1 MAPLV
6 RHDELMAFSET
17 TAVAVGDLTFDVR
30 LAGPEDGPPVVLLH
44 GFPASSLSWSH
55 VAPALADAGLR
66 VIAPD
71 QRGYSPGARPTDVAA
86 YATDRLAQDVVSL
99 ADAFGLERFHL
110 VGHDWGAAVAWYV
123 AAHHGH
129 RLETLTTFSVP
140 HLAAYNA
147 ALAHDADARE
157 RGSYIGL
164 FRQEGTAEDLLL
176 ADDARRLRAMY
187 QGAVPAHL
195 VDAYVAQL
203 QEPGALTAALGW
215 YRAMTPELAGLP
227 SVDVPTTFVWSD
239 DDLAIGRA
247 GADACGAHV
256 SADYR
261 YEVLEGVTHWIP
273 EQAPDAAAAAILA
286 RVRGVEA

>member
-1 MAPLV
+1 
-6 RHDELMAFSET
+6 MAFSET

-30 LAGPEDGPPVVLLH
+30 LDGPEDGTPVVLLH
-44 GFPASSLSWSH
+44 GFPATSLTWSH
-55 VAPALADAGLR
+55 VVPSLVDAGLR
-66 VIAPD
+66 VVAPD
-71 QRGYSPGARPTDVAA
+71 QRGYSPGARPSDVAA

-99 ADAFGLERFHL
+99 ADALGLDGFHL

-129 RLETLTTFSVP
+129 RLETLTAFSVP

-147 ALAHDADARE
+147 ALTHDADARE
-157 RGSYIGL
+157 RGAYIGL
-164 FRQEGTAEDLLL
+164 LRQEGKAEEVLL

-187 QGAVPAHL
+187 QGAVPADL

-215 YRAMTPELAGLP
+215 YRAMTSDLAGLP

-256 SADYR
+256 TGDYR

-273 EQAPDAAAAAILA
+273 EQAPEAAAAAILA
-286 RVRGVEA
+286 RVRS